1 MITAII
7 VDDELNNITN
17 LQLLLQSHCNSVH
30 VVGTATNA
38 TEAASL
44 ITASKPDLLFLDIQ
58 MPDQNGFD
66 LLQQLPTNLHFEV
79 IFVTAYA
86 EYGIKAI
93 KWAAL
98 DYLLKPVVP
107 QELVTA
113 VQKAI
118 EKQQQ
123 KLQNLQLQSL
133 LHYVQGQHNKANHR
147 IALPS
152 AKETRLVAPADILYC
167 ESMNNYTKF
176 YLMQGEV
183 LVISKPIYEYEELLT
198 DYNFVRCHQSY
209 LVNITHVMS
218 WIKEDGGYL
227 LLSNKASLPVSRQK
241 KEVVKQALIG
251 K

>member
-1 MITAII
+1 MITAVII
-7 VDDELNNITN
+7 DDEINNITN
-17 LQLLLQSHCNSVH
+17 LQLLLQSYCTAVH
-30 VVGTATNA
+30 IVGSATNA
-38 TEAASL
+38 IDAVQL
-44 ITASKPDLLFLDIQ
+44 IVTKQPDLLFLDIQ
-58 MPDQNGFD
+58 MPDKNGFD
-66 LLQQLPTNLHFEV
+66 LLQELPSNLHFEV

-107 QELVTA
+107 KELITA

-118 EKQQQ
+118 EKKQQQ
-123 KLQNLQLQSL
+123 LQNLQLQSL

-176 YLMQGEV
+176 YLIQGEV

-209 LVNITHVMS
+209 LANINHVVS
-218 WIKEDGGYL
+218 WVKEDGGYL

-241 KEVVKQALIG
+241 KDVVKQALMG
-251 K
+251 R